1 MSWWNSLGFPPIFE
15 AKDDNSWGAS
25 HLEHGLRNS
34 QLDYNWRLPIIFMGL
49 YNRQYGIID
58 GIVWLIIDGIVYG
71 IIPAICGIMW
81 LIDYTTQPWL
91 VSTRA
96 RTMEV
101 VLVDLSALGA
111 VASARNAAAE
121 RPRGAQPGRGALR
134 GSPKGTAGISWWEVG
149 NFLGW
154 CVKNVKPGFF
164 GWPLQLMR
172 KLWTNSGFP

>member
-1 MSWWNSLGFPPIFE
+1 MKIFGVSPIFE
-15 AKDDNSWGAS
+15 AKNDNSWGAS
-25 HLEHGLRNS
+25 HLEHGLRNP
-34 QLDYNWRLPIIFMGL
+34 QLDYNGRLPIILMGL

-58 GIVWLIIDGIVYG
+58 GIIWLIIDGIVYG
-71 IIPAICGIMW
+71 IIPAICGILW
-81 LIDYTTQPWL
+81 LIDYTTQPRL

-134 GSPKGTAGISWWEVG
+134 GSPKGWWG
-149 NFLGW
+149 NFRGD
-154 CVKNVKPGFF
+154 V
-164 GWPLQLMR
+164 
-172 KLWTNSGFP
+172 